1 MSRLDVEL
9 EYIRRQS
16 VLEQYRHAAEELSK
30 EVEAGHVEQS
40 VVDMAVNYAKALREE
55 QDRWAYIIALLHKPR
70 FNKKFLKKKGLAR
83 LPEYIQLVKNKLK
96 EEEKVTDKCLE
107 QFLKLVEELPK
118 HEETKTESS
127 EGES

>member
-1 MSRLDVEL
+1 MRRKSLMSRLDVEL

-70 FNKKFLKKKGLAR
+70 FNKKFLKKRENIK
-83 LPEYIQLVKNKLK
+83 K
-96 EEEKVTDKCLE
+96 EGY
-107 QFLKLVEELPK
+107 QGIIPR
-118 HEETKTESS
+118 
-127 EGES
+127 

>member
-1 MSRLDVEL
+1 MSPKVSVIIPAYNAAATLPRMLDAIKAQTFENFEVVV
-9 EYIRRQS
+9 INDGSKDDTQS

-70 FNKKFLKKKGLAR
+70 FNKKFLKKNMSILM
-83 LPEYIQLVKNKLK
+83 LK
-96 EEEKVTDKCLE
+96 SLRPH
-107 QFLKLVEELPK
+107 F
-118 HEETKTESS
+118 
-127 EGES
+127 